1 MASRANSRQRG
12 GASVKPRRSAVVV
25 DDDAGIR
32 ELVALHLGDL
42 GFDVVQAANGDEGVR
57 MALDHEP
64 DLIVLDVRMPGM
76 SGYEVTREVRRLLP
90 GYVRVLLMTGSVL
103 ALDLA
108 EGFEAGADAYLRKP
122 FTRQDLRE
130 QVESLLPL
138 VP

>member
-1 MASRANSRQRG
+1 VN
-12 GASVKPRRSAVVV
+12 VTPRRFAVVV

-57 MALDHEP
+57 MALDHQP

-90 GYVRVLLMTGSVL
+90 GYTRVLLVTGSVL
-103 ALDLA
+103 ASELA
-108 EGFEAGADAYLRKP
+108 EGFEAGADAYLKKP
-122 FTRQDLRE
+122 FTGQDLRKR
-130 QVESLLPL
+130 VESLLAL
-138 VP
+138 VPRADSP